1 MCLVPDGGIQGLRPS
16 DPGRGAASALRKG
29 ASAPLTRREVS
40 CCKAAGSAGR
50 ELPLYT
56 QYKQNKISS
65 TPTPGVPHS
74 PCGTPEPRHFER
86 NGAMKT
92 CVLYGPKVLR
102 IEERPVSEPEPGFV
116 RLRMGG
122 VGICGSD
129 LHYYHIGRVGNAVVR
144 EPMIL
149 GHELSGVV
157 DAIGPGVSG
166 LVPGQKVIINPTDE
180 CGTCGYCRS
189 GHQNLCP
196 DLRYYGSAARTP
208 HVQGIMVEYP
218 LVQARQCVAVSDAMP
233 LEQAACV
240 EPLAIALHAVARA
253 GNLLGKRVFVS
264 GAGPVG
270 CLIAAVARLNGA
282 ASVAVSDMEEFP
294 LSVAVKLGA
303 DAVFKATDPTLADL
317 ANGCEACFEASG
329 SVGGM
334 NTCLRSAA
342 PGGTVV
348 HVGFLGEEEV
358 AYPINTMVIRKEV
371 TVCGSLRAYQE
382 FPLAARLVESG
393 RLDLSPLITA
403 SYPLEK
409 AEEAILAAS
418 DKTRSMKVVLTGPA
432 L

>member
-1 MCLVPDGGIQGLRPS
+1 M
-16 DPGRGAASALRKG
+16 
-29 ASAPLTRREVS
+29 
-40 CCKAAGSAGR
+40 KA
-50 ELPLYT
+50 
-56 QYKQNKISS
+56 
-65 TPTPGVPHS
+65 
-74 PCGTPEPRHFER
+74 
-86 NGAMKT
+86 
-92 CVLYGPKVLR
+92 CVLYGPKDLR
-102 IEERPVSEPEPGFV
+102 IEERPVSEPQPGFV

-180 CGTCGYCRS
+180 CGTCGYCR
-189 GHQNLCP
+189 
-196 DLRYYGSAARTP
+196 TP

-218 LVQARQCVAVSDAMP
+218 MVQARQCVAVSDAMP
-233 LEQAACV
+233 LDQAACV

-264 GAGPVG
+264 GVGPVG

>member
-1 MCLVPDGGIQGLRPS
+1 M
-16 DPGRGAASALRKG
+16 
-29 ASAPLTRREVS
+29 
-40 CCKAAGSAGR
+40 
-50 ELPLYT
+50 
-56 QYKQNKISS
+56 
-65 TPTPGVPHS
+65 
-74 PCGTPEPRHFER
+74 
-86 NGAMKT
+86 
-92 CVLYGPKVLR
+92 
-102 IEERPVSEPEPGFV
+102 
-116 RLRMGG
+116 
-122 VGICGSD
+122 
-129 LHYYHIGRVGNAVVR
+129 
-144 EPMIL
+144 
-149 GHELSGVV
+149 
-157 DAIGPGVSG
+157 
-166 LVPGQKVIINPTDE
+166 
-180 CGTCGYCRS
+180 
-189 GHQNLCP
+189 
-196 DLRYYGSAARTP
+196 
-208 HVQGIMVEYP
+208 
-218 LVQARQCVAVSDAMP
+218 
-233 LEQAACV
+233 
-240 EPLAIALHAVARA
+240 
-253 GNLLGKRVFVS
+253 FVS

-282 ASVAVSDMEEFP
+282 ASVAISDMEAFP
-294 LSVAVKLGA
+294 LSVAVRLGA
-303 DAVFKATDPTLADL
+303 DAAFKAADPALADL

-358 AYPINTMVIRKEV
+358 AYPVNTMVIRKEV

>member
-1 MCLVPDGGIQGLRPS
+1 
-16 DPGRGAASALRKG
+16 
-29 ASAPLTRREVS
+29 
-40 CCKAAGSAGR
+40 
-50 ELPLYT
+50 
-56 QYKQNKISS
+56 
-65 TPTPGVPHS
+65 
-74 PCGTPEPRHFER
+74 
-86 NGAMKT
+86 MKT
-92 CVLYGPKVLR
+92 CVLYGPKDLR
-102 IEERPVSEPEPGFV
+102 IEERPVSEPQPGFV

-218 LVQARQCVAVSDAMP
+218 MVQARQCVAVSDAMP
-233 LEQAACV
+233 LDQAACV

-264 GAGPVG
+264 GVGPVG

-358 AYPINTMVIRKEV
+358 AYPINTTTE
-371 TVCGSLRAYQE
+371 G
-382 FPLAARLVESG
+382 
-393 RLDLSPLITA
+393 
-403 SYPLEK
+403 
-409 AEEAILAAS
+409 AI
-418 DKTRSMKVVLTGPA
+418 KVVIEGEEGHKASIVANRVSAQTTNNSDNSLMLVREDISKLKDKIYLHDIIGGIGYIVGIFGLWA
-432 L
+432 LIRASKMTRASQSKER

>member
-1 MCLVPDGGIQGLRPS
+1 
-16 DPGRGAASALRKG
+16 
-29 ASAPLTRREVS
+29 
-40 CCKAAGSAGR
+40 
-50 ELPLYT
+50 
-56 QYKQNKISS
+56 
-65 TPTPGVPHS
+65 
-74 PCGTPEPRHFER
+74 
-86 NGAMKT
+86 MKT
-92 CVLYGPKVLR
+92 CVLYGPKDLR
-102 IEERPVSEPEPGFV
+102 IEERPVSEPQPGFV

-157 DAIGPGVSG
+157 DAIGPAYPALCRARRSSSTLPMNAERAAIAGPGTRTSARICVITDRRPG
-166 LVPGQKVIINPTDE
+166 LRMYRGSWSNTRWCRPG
-180 CGTCGYCRS
+180 
-189 GHQNLCP
+189 
-196 DLRYYGSAARTP
+196 
-208 HVQGIMVEYP
+208 
-218 LVQARQCVAVSDAMP
+218 QCVAVSDAMP
-233 LEQAACV
+233 LDQAACV

-264 GAGPVG
+264 GVGPVG

-342 PGGTVV
+342 PAGRSCMSGSSVKRR
-348 HVGFLGEEEV
+348 L
-358 AYPINTMVIRKEV
+358 PIRSIRWSFARK
-371 TVCGSLRAYQE
+371 SRS
-382 FPLAARLVESG
+382 AARCAPIRNS
-393 RLDLSPLITA
+393 RLPPASWNRGGLICR
-403 SYPLEK
+403 P
-409 AEEAILAAS
+409 
-418 DKTRSMKVVLTGPA
+418 
-432 L
+432 

>member
-1 MCLVPDGGIQGLRPS
+1 M
-16 DPGRGAASALRKG
+16 
-29 ASAPLTRREVS
+29 
-40 CCKAAGSAGR
+40 KA
-50 ELPLYT
+50 
-56 QYKQNKISS
+56 
-65 TPTPGVPHS
+65 
-74 PCGTPEPRHFER
+74 
-86 NGAMKT
+86 
-92 CVLYGPKVLR
+92 CVLYGPKDLR
-102 IEERPVSEPEPGFV
+102 IEERPVSEPQPGFV

-218 LVQARQCVAVSDAMP
+218 MVQARQCVAVSDAMP
-233 LEQAACV
+233 LDQAACV

-282 ASVAVSDMEEFP
+282 ASVAISDMEEFP
-294 LSVAVKLGA
+294 LSVAVRLGA
-303 DAVFKATDPTLADL
+303 DAAFKAADPALADL

-358 AYPINTMVIRKEV
+358 AYPVNTMVIRKEV

-382 FPLAARLVESG
+382 FPLAALAQER
-393 RLDLSPLITA
+393 
-403 SYPLEK
+403 
-409 AEEAILAAS
+409 LAAALPADGSLRTELAS
-418 DKTRSMKVVLTGPA
+418 DSEYMVNADRALLARALDALLENAVQHTPEGGCITVRIANGMLSVANTGDAIPDHAMPRLWEAYYQADPSRSTKGDGLGLSIAKTVFDLHGYTCGAENTDAGPKFWFKFA
-432 L
+432 